1 MCPGILIL
9 TSNRVGIFDEAFR
22 SRIQL
27 SLKYNKLDEGQ
38 RQQIWR
44 NFVERLDNQKNNPA
58 TLLGSDGAM
67 EAAVTGAKPR
77 IGVNT
82 KEISDHITALAKR
95 ELNGRQIRNIIST
108 ARKLATYRN
117 QPLCYEHLQKVI
129 DEADKFEKYIVDL
142 HRGIPDDDLE
152 YSNGVRGP

>member
-1 MCPGILIL
+1 MIL

-22 SRIQL
+22 SQIQL

-44 NFVERLDNQKNNPA
+44 NFVKRLDSQSNNASP
-58 TLLGSDGAM
+58 LLGSDGAA
-67 EAAVTGAKPR
+67 EAAVTGAKLC
-77 IGVNT
+77 ISVNT

-117 QPLCYEHLQKVI
+117 QPLCYEHLRKVI
-129 DEADKFEKYIVDL
+129 DEADKFEKYTVNL

-152 YSNGVRGP
+152 YSNGLRGP